1 MSDLLALDFMRQA
14 LLAALLAGFAAPLV
28 GVFLVQRRMSLI
40 GDGMGHVAL
49 AGVAIGVLTG
59 QEPVFTA
66 LIAAV
71 LAAIAIELIRAS
83 GRTSGDT
90 ALAVMFYGGI
100 ALGVVLISRSSS
112 GTPANLTGYLFGAI
126 LTTSRSDI
134 VVFAVLAVVVLGT
147 TLVLR
152 QRFFAVANDEEYAR
166 AAGIHVL
173 RYNLVL
179 AVLTAVTV
187 VVSMRVVGLL
197 LISALMILPNAT
209 SQLFARSFRS
219 GLWWAVLIGVLSSVG
234 GVLVSYVAETPSGGT
249 IVLLGRRRVRRGE
262 RGDGRGVPGAPGR
275 ARPGRAPRPRTRAG
289 LRPPR
294 RRPRRPRGLPARRSP
309 ARRARGPL
317 RRARAPRGS
326 RGPSRGGAA
335 MTDQMQ
341 TERRPTRQRAA
352 IAEALTGSREFRSAQ
367 DIHAA
372 MAGSGTKV
380 GLATVYRNLQAM
392 AADGE
397 VDVIRTPE
405 GECVYRACATEQ
417 HHHHVVCR
425 SCGLAVDVTGDAVER
440 WAEAVAA
447 AHGFTQVQAHR
458 RDGRPVPRLFGGYAV
473 GPGASTAP
481 P

>member
-49 AGVAIGVLTG
+49 AGVAVGVLTG

-112 GTPANLTGYLFGAI
+112 STPANLTGYLFGAI

-219 GLWWAVLIGVLSSVG
+219 ALWWAVLIGVLSSVG

-249 IVLLGRRRVRRGE
+249 IVLLAVAAFIVASVATAVVARVRRAAHDLAE
-262 RGDGRGVPGAPGR
+262 RHDHEHGPTCGHPAVTHDDHVDYLHDGHRHAAHEGHYDEHGNHDEQAHHDEHGD
-275 ARPGRAPRPRTRAG
+275 RAG
-289 LRPPR
+289 V
-294 RRPRRPRGLPARRSP
+294 
-309 ARRARGPL
+309 
-317 RRARAPRGS
+317 
-326 RGPSRGGAA
+326 
-335 MTDQMQ
+335 
-341 TERRPTRQRAA
+341 ETR
-352 IAEALTGSREFRSAQ
+352 
-367 DIHAA
+367 
-372 MAGSGTKV
+372 
-380 GLATVYRNLQAM
+380 
-392 AADGE
+392 
-397 VDVIRTPE
+397 
-405 GECVYRACATEQ
+405 
-417 HHHHVVCR
+417 
-425 SCGLAVDVTGDAVER
+425 
-440 WAEAVAA
+440 
-447 AHGFTQVQAHR
+447 
-458 RDGRPVPRLFGGYAV
+458 
-473 GPGASTAP
+473 
-481 P
+481 